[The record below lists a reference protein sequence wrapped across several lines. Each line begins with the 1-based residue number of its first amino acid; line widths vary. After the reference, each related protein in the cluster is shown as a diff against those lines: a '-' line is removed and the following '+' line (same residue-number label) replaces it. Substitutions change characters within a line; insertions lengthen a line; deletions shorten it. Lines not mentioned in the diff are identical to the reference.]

1 MLGKAKLSTK
11 IFLIG
16 TIIILAFSVSF
27 IVVSFKFKRNLLDYG
42 CQNVKNVVEVAYTVM
57 SEYNAMVKKGDIP
70 LDKAQQEA
78 LLRIKNLRY
87 SKDEYFWINDLG
99 PKMIM
104 HPFKPEL
111 DGKDI
116 SGMKDPNGKN
126 LFVEMVNVCRNKGE
140 GFVEY
145 IWPKPGMTQPVPKI
159 SYVKLFEPWG
169 WIIGSGLYFDDIQKD
184 LLPIFYTI
192 FIVISVISLIGLCFS
207 YFVARS
213 VSKPINR
220 IISGISD
227 GAEQVTVASAQV
239 SSSSQHLAEGSSN
252 QAASLEETSTS
263 MEELASM
270 TKQNTDNAQ
279 QAKAMMG
286 EVQRIVEN
294 VNTNMLNMAAAISN
308 VTKSTE
314 ETSKIIKTIDEIAF
328 QTNLLALNAAVEA
341 ARAGEAGAG
350 FAVVADEVR
359 NLALRAAEA
368 AKNTS
373 NLIENTIKDVKQ
385 GNELTKLTQDA
396 FKENMEIAVKIGCLI
411 DEIAA
416 ASQNQYQGIEQINKA
431 VLEMDEVT
439 QQTAANAEESA
450 SASEEMNAQAEHLKS
465 FVWDLT
471 AIISGNGNG
480 KAAESRS
487 ESLSAGPRSIVPKDK
502 KALPVPK
509 KGVIAKAPITP
520 AWKIVKPEQ
529 VISMHEGHF
538 KDFYQQEDEAL
549 GEATSLSLRVS
560 HPLPSP

>member
-1 MLGKAKLSTK
+1 MLGKSKLSTK
-11 IFLIG
+11 IFLLG

-27 IVVSFKFKRNLLDYG
+27 ILVSFKFKRNLLDYG
-42 CQNVKNVVEVAYTVM
+42 CQNVKNVVDVAYTVM
-57 SEYNAMVKKGDIP
+57 SEYNAMVAKGELS

-87 SKDEYFWINDLG
+87 NKDEYFWINDLG

-126 LFVEMVNVCRNKGE
+126 LFVEMVNVCKSKGE

-145 IWPKPGMTQPVPKI
+145 IWPKPGMTKPVPKI

-192 FIVISVISLIGLCFS
+192 FGVIVVISLIGLCFS

-220 IISGISD
+220 IIAGIYD
-227 GAEQVTVASAQV
+227 GAEQVTSASTQV
-239 SSSSQHLAEGSSN
+239 SSSSQQLAEGSSD
-252 QAASLEETSTS
+252 QAASLEETSS
-263 MEELASM
+263 SIEELASM
-270 TKQNTDNAQ
+270 TKQNTNNAQ

-286 EVQRIVEN
+286 EVQRIVGN
-294 VNTNMLNMAAAISN
+294 VNTNMLNMAEAISN

-314 ETSKIIKTIDEIAF
+314 ETSKIIRTIDEIAF

-368 AKNTS
+368 ARNTS

-396 FKENMEIAVKIGCLI
+396 FKENIEIAVKIRSLI

-416 ASQNQYQGIEQINKA
+416 ASQEQYHGIEQINKA
-431 VLEMDEVT
+431 VAEMDKVT

-450 SASEEMNAQAEHLKS
+450 SASEEMNAQAEQLKS
-465 FVWDLT
+465 FVLELT
-471 AIISGNGNG
+471 TIISGNGKG
-480 KAAESRS
+480 VVSEGRS
-487 ESLSAGPRSIVPKDK
+487 ASLGARLGSFVHKDK
-502 KALPVPK
+502 KSPPVPK
-509 KGVIAKAPITP
+509 KEALLKEPITRAKKLVGTDQIIP
-520 AWKIVKPEQ
+520 VKD
-529 VISMHEGHF
+529 GRF
-538 KDFYQQEDEAL
+538 KDF
-549 GEATSLSLRVS
+549 
-560 HPLPSP
+560 